1 MNLQA
6 PWDGCMLWG
15 EEEKRETKLRSQ
27 PKYSGSELSSQKT
40 ADQVFNP
47 LPKDSWDP
55 QTTSK
60 GSQQVVMRATK
71 P

>member
-1 MNLQA
+1 MGA
-6 PWDGCMLWG
+6 CTG
-15 EEEKRETKLRSQ
+15 EKGKKEKEAKLRSQ
-27 PKYSGSELSSQKT
+27 PKYSSSELSSQT
-40 ADQVFNP
+40 IADQVFSP